1 MGGCTEKCEVY
12 VMGNVIATNIP
23 SLNAQRNLFGTNSAL
38 QTSFQRL
45 SSGFRINSAKDDA
58 AGLQIANRLTSQI
71 GGINAAVRNANDGIS
86 LSQTAEGALAEAT
99 TILQRIRDLAVQSA
113 NGSNGASERQA
124 LQQEVSQL
132 QAELNRIADTTTFG
146 GKKILD
152 GTFGSQA
159 FQVGSNANETVS
171 VSIGSARGT
180 ELGLNKLTV
189 QANSVTTGSAAAAT
203 AGLGAITVGGAFSTA
218 TTAGDGSQFKRTGG
232 LGVLTAITATGTGA
246 FAVNGGLGRAEI
258 TIAFTSSTADESL
271 DVELSAKDVA
281 AAINRKSSESGVSAD
296 ARTVMQIGGADPAG
310 GGEVLLARG
319 TYSFRLFSANG
330 VGVDVAATVND
341 PYDLSNLANAI
352 NQTTGETGVIA
363 IAEGPSLTIINENG
377 DNIALGNVTF
387 AGQTTAITNAQF
399 DVKLMNFNATR
410 TIAQAASFT
419 ANGTP
424 NTLQVSGQIQ
434 LNGGASGFAVSNAD
448 LAGHNTTNDAS
459 SLDSVVALSIS
470 TAGGAQSAIKV
481 VDGAIIAID
490 SLRASLGSVQN
501 RLESTISNLQNISEN
516 AAAARSRIKDTDY
529 AQETANL
536 AKNQVLQQAGLSI
549 LAQANSSSQAVLSL
563 LQG

>member
-1 MGGCTEKCEVY
+1 
-12 VMGNVIATNIP
+12 MGNVIATNIP

-232 LGVLTAITATGTGA
+232 LGVTSAITATGTSA

-271 DVELSAKDVA
+271 DVELSAKDIA

-330 VGVDVAATVND
+330 IGVDVAATVND
-341 PYDLSNLANAI
+341 PYDLSNLANSI

-363 IAEGPSLTIINENG
+363 IADGPSLTIINENG

-387 AGQTTAITNAQF
+387 AGQTSGVTSAQF

>member
-1 MGGCTEKCEVY
+1 
-12 VMGNVIATNIP
+12 MGNVIATNIP

-171 VSIGSARGT
+171 VSIGSARGS

-189 QANSVTTGSAAAAT
+189 QANSVTTGSAAAAGS
-203 AGLGAITVGGAFSTA
+203 GLGAITVGGAFSTA

-232 LGVLTAITATGTGA
+232 LGVTAAITATGTAA

-258 TIAFTSSTADESL
+258 TIAFTSNTGDDDL
-271 DVELSAKDVA
+271 DVELSAKDIA
-281 AAINRKSSESGVSAD
+281 AAINRKSSQSGVTAD
-296 ARTVMQIGGADPAG
+296 ARTVLQIGGADPAG

-363 IAEGPSLTIINENG
+363 IADGPALTIINENG
-377 DNIALGNVTF
+377 DNIAMGNFTF
-387 AGQTTAITNAQF
+387 AGQNTAVTSAQF

-424 NTLQVSGQIQ
+424 NALQVSGQIQ
-434 LNGGASGFAVSNAD
+434 LNGGSSGFAVSNAN

-459 SLDSVVALSIS
+459 TLDSVVALSIS

>member
-1 MGGCTEKCEVY
+1 
-12 VMGNVIATNIP
+12 MGNVIATNIP